1 MPMHHRNI
9 EFPQGDYVA
18 HKKEK
23 AAKTW
28 DSFERHV
35 DKPIFHKI
43 NKDTKERNVSM
54 RINLNNKNQKV
65 NVKVGGGI

>member
-1 MPMHHRNI
+1 MLAYRRNI

-28 DSFERHV
+28 DSLERLTNRS
-35 DKPIFHKI
+35 KIYNKI
-43 NKDTKERNVSM
+43 NIKNKDA
-54 RINLNNKNQKV
+54 KV
-65 NVKVGGGI
+65 NVKVGGGKC